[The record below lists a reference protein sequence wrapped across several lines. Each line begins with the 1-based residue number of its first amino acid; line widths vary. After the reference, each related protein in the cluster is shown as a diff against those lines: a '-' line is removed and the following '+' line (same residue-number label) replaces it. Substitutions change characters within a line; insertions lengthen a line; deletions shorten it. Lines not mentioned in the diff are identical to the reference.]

1 MNRAPTLLAPNY
13 VTCHMVGRLGN
24 QMFQIANTYTQALKH
39 NRQLILPRRETS
51 VSDYFTTVYRKLDFL
66 IDLIPETNIHSI
78 QGTFHYTDY
87 TPHATLPTVY
97 RGYYQSE
104 KYFKEY
110 SESIRGLFGPT
121 AEFVQKALSEY
132 PQLKNNVISA
142 INIRRGDYL
151 NFPTQL
157 PVLTVEY
164 IHKAVALLPKSDYY
178 FIVSDDL
185 QWCKD
190 NIKLPN
196 CVFVPYER
204 HEALWLLSLCDHF
217 VISNSTF
224 SWWAAWLSSS
234 INKVV
239 VVPSTWFGPG
249 MNEVEFNPKDIACE
263 GWIKMPS
270 YYKGGMI
277 VPD

>member
-24 QMFQIANTYTQALKH
+24 QMFQIANAYTQALKY

-121 AEFVQKALSEY
+121 VEFVQKALSEY

-151 NFPTQL
+151 KFPNHHPIQSTEYYNKG
-157 PVLTVEY
+157 VE
-164 IHKAVALLPKSDYY
+164 LLKNDTEL
-178 FIVSDDL
+178 FVIFSDDIE
-185 QWCKD
+185 WCKENLKLD
-190 NIKLPN
+190 NSVYIQGEKDYNEL
-196 CVFVPYER
+196 Y
-204 HEALWLLSLCDHF
+204 LMSLCKNNI
-217 VISNSTF
+217 ISNSSF
-224 SWWAAWLSSS
+224 SWWGAWLNEDQNKKVIGPNIWFGNS
-234 INKVV
+234 INHY
-239 VVPSTWFGPG
+239 TG
-249 MNEVEFNPKDIACE
+249 DIIPE
-263 GWIKMPS
+263 GWIK
-270 YYKGGMI
+270 I
-277 VPD
+277 